1 MPSPVQPRRG
11 LAVSQLRRTPGRSR
25 PGRAGGRLAGLT
37 LALTAVGCA
46 SQASAGLP
54 PKAQDR
60 ASPAALTAPQPDPR
74 AQVLAAYAGYWQA
87 TGAAVDAGQAGQAR
101 ALLAPYL
108 TPGAIRGVLA
118 ALRPDWAEHA
128 VSAGSPVL
136 HILSVKITGTRALV
150 HDCTDLSQAGLA
162 DARTGRPYPRS
173 FGSAHANFY
182 ADLVLSGSHWLV
194 SNLVPVVAPCEP

>member
-1 MPSPVQPRRG
+1 VAG
-11 LAVSQLRRTPGRSR
+11 LA
-25 PGRAGGRLAGLT
+25 
-37 LALTAVGCA
+37 LALTVVGCA
-46 SQASAGLP
+46 RQASVGLP
-54 PKAQDR
+54 PKAHER
-60 ASPAALTAPQPDPR
+60 ASAAVLTAPQPDPR

-87 TGAAVDAGQAGQAR
+87 TGAAVNAGKARPAR

-108 TPGAIRGVLA
+108 TPSAIPGVLA

-150 HDCTDLSQAGLA
+150 HDCADLSQAGLA

-182 ADLVLSGSHWLV
+182 ADLVLAGSRWLV